1 MTQHRYRLSFTAGG
15 LLVREGGVAAPL
27 YRKLGD
33 RSKVRAAIES
43 ENLLQARTVSSG
55 HRLAREV
62 VQRLAELTD
71 DEIDL
76 LADATSVERGHL
88 MWAAACRRYS
98 LLGEFAEEVLRE
110 RFLLLA
116 PTLDHSFFSSARRRG
131 AARNPP
137 PPRRPP
143 PPPTRLNFFPGG
155 GPPPPP
161 PTGTTPPPR
170 CPPAPPPPPPPPHP
184 PRRALLPY
192 EGLGLARDRAM
203 TRADLTQQE
212 EHLFSVLSGKRF
224 LQMEGLSNEVPFF
237 IYPYDPEDALE
248 VAQAKKRI
256 KNKLA
261 TEHGINVREVNL
273 YDLSVEILKER
284 GVWERVLALEPDQDK
299 DDFREMLQGMLDPQ
313 LHIAP
318 AIRSQDRGRRTST
331 SSSSP
336 ASVRS
341 SRTSGRTTCSTTCR
355 AS

>member
-116 PTLDHSFFSSARRRG
+116 PTLDHSDFDSFVRTKAMWHEELAELKESTYRKLRSNVFLMLHEAGLLSDHGHITPTVLTDRL
-131 AARNPP
+131 AAALANRTNSDV
-137 PPRRPP
+137 R
-143 PPPTRLNFFPGG
+143 FFP
-155 GPPPPP
+155 
-161 PTGTTPPPR
+161 TK
-170 CPPAPPPPPPPPHP
+170 
-184 PRRALLPY
+184 
-192 EGLGLARDRAM
+192 D
-203 TRADLTQQE
+203 
-212 EHLFSVLSGKRF
+212 SVSR
-224 LQMEGLSNEVPFF
+224 
-237 IYPYDPEDALE
+237 
-248 VAQAKKRI
+248 
-256 KNKLA
+256 
-261 TEHGINVREVNL
+261 GI
-273 YDLSVEILKER
+273 ER
-284 GVWERVLALEPDQDK
+284 
-299 DDFREMLQGMLDPQ
+299 
-313 LHIAP
+313 
-318 AIRSQDRGRRTST
+318 
-331 SSSSP
+331 
-336 ASVRS
+336 
-341 SRTSGRTTCSTTCR
+341 
-355 AS
+355 